1 MQNKFHI
8 FFFYLLSNLAYAKC
22 DLGSESL
29 NKFFDS
35 KLSLSSDFIQ
45 SFVNDDKDP
54 IEGSII
60 LQRPN
65 NLKIT
70 LKSPMNSE
78 ILIDENFIF
87 QTDFDL
93 DQTVRYDRI
102 QMIDQI
108 PAAILLLSSE
118 RVCKSFQV
126 DTCSNEKCLLINKNI
141 KLELVF
147 FDEILKYLSFY
158 SPNFG
163 ESKINFENLSIM
175 QKINDSAFSY
185 NQQVTD
191 LLIFDRNDCPRSFKK
206 QSRRSKS

>member
-35 KLSLSSDFIQ
+35 KFSLSSDFIQ

-54 IEGSII
+54 IEGSIL

-78 ILIDENFIF
+78 ILIDKNFIF

-93 DQTVRYDRI
+93 DQTVRYDRN

-118 RVCKSFQV
+118 RVCKSFQI
-126 DTCSNEKCLLINKNI
+126 DTCSNEKCLLINKNN

-147 FDEILKYLSFY
+147 FDEILKSLSFY
-158 SPNFG
+158 SPNFN

-185 NQQVTD
+185 NQQVTS
-191 LLIFDRNDCPRSFKK
+191 LLIFDRND
-206 QSRRSKS
+206 

>member
-54 IEGSII
+54 IEGSIL

-70 LKSPMNSE
+70 LKFPMNSE
-78 ILIDENFIF
+78 ILIDKNFIF

-93 DQTVRYDRI
+93 DQTVRYDRN

-118 RVCKSFQV
+118 RVCKSFQI
-126 DTCSNEKCLLINKNI
+126 DTCSNEKCLLINKNN

-147 FDEILKYLSFY
+147 FDEILKSLSFY
-158 SPNFG
+158 SPNFD

-191 LLIFDRNDCPRSFKK
+191 LLIFDRND
-206 QSRRSKS
+206 

>member
-8 FFFYLLSNLAYAKC
+8 IFFYLLSNLAYAKC

-93 DQTVRYDRI
+93 DQTVRYDRN

-118 RVCKSFQV
+118 RVCKSFQI

-147 FDEILKYLSFY
+147 FDEILKSLSFY
-158 SPNFG
+158 SPNFD

-191 LLIFDRNDCPRSFKK
+191 LLIFDRND
-206 QSRRSKS
+206 

>member
-45 SFVNDDKDP
+45 LFVNDDKDP
-54 IEGSII
+54 IEGSIL

-78 ILIDENFIF
+78 ILIDKNFIF

-93 DQTVRYDRI
+93 DQTVRYDRN

-118 RVCKSFQV
+118 RVCKSFQI
-126 DTCSNEKCLLINKNI
+126 DTCSNEKCLLINKNN

-147 FDEILKYLSFY
+147 FDEILKSLSFY

-191 LLIFDRNDCPRSFKK
+191 LLIFDRND
-206 QSRRSKS
+206 

>member
-29 NKFFDS
+29 KKFFDS

-54 IEGSII
+54 IEGSIL

-78 ILIDENFIF
+78 ILINKDYIF

-93 DQTVRYDRI
+93 DQTVRYDRN

-118 RVCKSFQV
+118 RVCKSFQI
-126 DTCSNEKCLLINKNI
+126 DTCSNEKCLLINKNN

-147 FDEILKYLSFY
+147 FDEILKSLSFY
-158 SPNFG
+158 SPNFD

-175 QKINDSAFSY
+175 QKINHSAFSY

-191 LLIFDRNDCPRSFKK
+191 LLIFDRND
-206 QSRRSKS
+206 

>member
-1 MQNKFHI
+1 MQNKFYI

-35 KLSLSSDFIQ
+35 NLSLSSDFIQ

-54 IEGSII
+54 IEGSIL

-78 ILIDENFIF
+78 ILIDKNFIF

-93 DQTVRYDRI
+93 DQTVRYDRN

-118 RVCKSFQV
+118 RVCKSFQI
-126 DTCSNEKCLLINKNI
+126 DTCSNEKCLLINKNN

-147 FDEILKYLSFY
+147 FDEILKSLSFY
-158 SPNFG
+158 SPNFD

-191 LLIFDRNDCPRSFKK
+191 LLIFDRND
-206 QSRRSKS
+206 

>member
-93 DQTVRYDRI
+93 DQTVRYDRN

-118 RVCKSFQV
+118 RVCKSFQI

-147 FDEILKYLSFY
+147 FDEILKSLSFY
-158 SPNFG
+158 SPNFN

-191 LLIFDRNDCPRSFKK
+191 LLIFDRND
-206 QSRRSKS
+206 

>member
-54 IEGSII
+54 IEGSIL

-78 ILIDENFIF
+78 ILIDKNFIF

-93 DQTVRYDRI
+93 DQTVRYDRN

-118 RVCKSFQV
+118 RVCKSFQI
-126 DTCSNEKCLLINKNI
+126 DTCSNEKCLLINKNN

-147 FDEILKYLSFY
+147 FDEILKSLSFY

-191 LLIFDRNDCPRSFKK
+191 LLIFDRND
-206 QSRRSKS
+206 

>member
-54 IEGSII
+54 IEGSIL

-78 ILIDENFIF
+78 ILIDKNFIF

-93 DQTVRYDRI
+93 DQTVRYDRN

-118 RVCKSFQV
+118 RVCKSFQI
-126 DTCSNEKCLLINKNI
+126 DTCSNEKCLLINKNN

-147 FDEILKYLSFY
+147 FDEILKSLSFY
-158 SPNFG
+158 SPNFN

-191 LLIFDRNDCPRSFKK
+191 LLIFDRND
-206 QSRRSKS
+206 

>member
-35 KLSLSSDFIQ
+35 KFSLSSDFIQ
-45 SFVNDDKDP
+45 SFVNDDKAP
-54 IEGSII
+54 IEGSIL

-65 NLKIT
+65 SLKIT

-78 ILIDENFIF
+78 ILINKDYIF

-93 DQTVRYDRI
+93 DQTVRYDRN

-118 RVCKSFQV
+118 RVCKSFQI
-126 DTCSNEKCLLINKNI
+126 DTCSNEKCLLINKNN

-147 FDEILKYLSFY
+147 FDEILKSLSLY
-158 SPNFG
+158 SPNFD

-175 QKINDSAFSY
+175 RKINDSAFSY

-191 LLIFDRNDCPRSFKK
+191 LLIFDRND
-206 QSRRSKS
+206 

>member
-1 MQNKFHI
+1 MQNKFYI
-8 FFFYLLSNLAYAKC
+8 FFFFLLTNLAYAKC

-35 KLSLSSDFIQ
+35 KFSLSSDFNQ

-54 IEGSII
+54 IKGSIL

-78 ILIDENFIF
+78 ILIDKDHIY
-87 QTDFDL
+87 QTDYDL
-93 DQTVRYDRI
+93 DQTVRYDRN
-102 QMIDQI
+102 QMIDKI
-108 PAAILLLSSE
+108 PAAILLLSSKQL
-118 RVCKSFQV
+118 CKFFQI
-126 DTCSNEKCLLINKNI
+126 DSCSDEKCLLFSKDN

-147 FDEILKYLSFY
+147 FDKALKSLTFDG
-158 SPNFG
+158 PNFD
-163 ESKINFENLSIM
+163 ESKINFENLSVM

-185 NQQVTD
+185 NQKVAD
-191 LLIFDRNDCPRSFKK
+191 LLIFDRND
-206 QSRRSKS
+206 

>member
-1 MQNKFHI
+1 MQNKYHI

-35 KLSLSSDFIQ
+35 KFSLSSDFIQ
-45 SFVNDDKDP
+45 SFVNNDKAP
-54 IEGSII
+54 IEGSIL

-65 NLKIT
+65 SLKIT

-78 ILIDENFIF
+78 ILINKDYIF

-93 DQTVRYDRI
+93 DQTVRYDRN

-118 RVCKSFQV
+118 RVCKSFQI
-126 DTCSNEKCLLINKNI
+126 DTCSNEKCLLINKNN

-147 FDEILKYLSFY
+147 FDEILKSLSFY
-158 SPNFG
+158 SPNFD

-191 LLIFDRNDCPRSFKK
+191 LLIFDRND
-206 QSRRSKS
+206 

>member
-45 SFVNDDKDP
+45 LFVNDDKDP
-54 IEGSII
+54 IEGSIL

-93 DQTVRYDRI
+93 DQTVRYDRN

-118 RVCKSFQV
+118 RVCKSFQI
-126 DTCSNEKCLLINKNI
+126 DTCSNEKCLLINKNN

-147 FDEILKYLSFY
+147 FDEILKSLSFY

-191 LLIFDRNDCPRSFKK
+191 LLIFDRND
-206 QSRRSKS
+206 

>member
-22 DLGSESL
+22 DLGSESF

-93 DQTVRYDRI
+93 DQTVRYDRN

-118 RVCKSFQV
+118 RVCKSFQI
-126 DTCSNEKCLLINKNI
+126 DTCSNEKCLLINKNN

-191 LLIFDRNDCPRSFKK
+191 LLIYDRND
-206 QSRRSKS
+206 

>member
-93 DQTVRYDRI
+93 DQTVRYDRN

-118 RVCKSFQV
+118 RVCKSFQI

-147 FDEILKYLSFY
+147 FDEILKSLSFY
-158 SPNFG
+158 SPNFS

-191 LLIFDRNDCPRSFKK
+191 LLIFDRND
-206 QSRRSKS
+206 

>member
-54 IEGSII
+54 IEGSI
-60 LQRPN
+60 LLERPN

-93 DQTVRYDRI
+93 DQTVRYDRN

-118 RVCKSFQV
+118 RVCKSFQI

-191 LLIFDRNDCPRSFKK
+191 LLIFDRND
-206 QSRRSKS
+206 

>member
-54 IEGSII
+54 IEGSIL

-78 ILIDENFIF
+78 ILIDKNFVF

-93 DQTVRYDRI
+93 DQTVRYDRN

-118 RVCKSFQV
+118 RVCKSFQI
-126 DTCSNEKCLLINKNI
+126 DTCSNEKCLLVNKNN

-147 FDEILKYLSFY
+147 FDEILKSLSFY
-158 SPNFG
+158 SPNFD

-191 LLIFDRNDCPRSFKK
+191 LLIFDRND
-206 QSRRSKS
+206 

>member
-35 KLSLSSDFIQ
+35 KFSLSSDFIQ
-45 SFVNDDKDP
+45 SFVNNDKAP
-54 IEGSII
+54 IEGSIL

-65 NLKIT
+65 SLKIT

-78 ILIDENFIF
+78 ILINKDYIF

-93 DQTVRYDRI
+93 DQTVRYDRN

-118 RVCKSFQV
+118 RVCKSFQI
-126 DTCSNEKCLLINKNI
+126 DTCSNEKCLLINKNN

-147 FDEILKYLSFY
+147 FDEILKSLSFY
-158 SPNFG
+158 SPNFN

-185 NQQVTD
+185 NQQVND
-191 LLIFDRNDCPRSFKK
+191 LLIFDRND
-206 QSRRSKS
+206 

>member
-35 KLSLSSDFIQ
+35 KFSLSSDFIQ
-45 SFVNDDKDP
+45 SFVNNDKAP
-54 IEGSII
+54 IEGSIL

-65 NLKIT
+65 SLKIT

-78 ILIDENFIF
+78 ILINKDYIF

-93 DQTVRYDRI
+93 DQTVRYDRN

-118 RVCKSFQV
+118 RVCKSFQI
-126 DTCSNEKCLLINKNI
+126 DTCTNKKCLLINKNI

-147 FDEILKYLSFY
+147 FDEILKSLSFY
-158 SPNFG
+158 SPNFN

-191 LLIFDRNDCPRSFKK
+191 LLIFDRND
-206 QSRRSKS
+206 

>member
-78 ILIDENFIF
+78 ILIDKNFIF

-93 DQTVRYDRI
+93 DQTVRYDRN

-118 RVCKSFQV
+118 RVCKSFQI
-126 DTCSNEKCLLINKNI
+126 DTCSNEKCLLINKNN

-147 FDEILKYLSFY
+147 FDEILKSLSFY
-158 SPNFG
+158 SPNFD

-175 QKINDSAFSY
+175 RKINDSAFSY

-191 LLIFDRNDCPRSFKK
+191 LLIFDRND
-206 QSRRSKS
+206 

>member
-78 ILIDENFIF
+78 ILIDKNFVF

-93 DQTVRYDRI
+93 DQTVRYDRN

-118 RVCKSFQV
+118 RVCKSFQI
-126 DTCSNEKCLLINKNI
+126 DTCSNEKCLLINKNN

-147 FDEILKYLSFY
+147 FDEILKSLSFY
-158 SPNFG
+158 SPNFD

-191 LLIFDRNDCPRSFKK
+191 LLIFDRND
-206 QSRRSKS
+206 

>member
-35 KLSLSSDFIQ
+35 KFSLSSDFIQ
-45 SFVNDDKDP
+45 SFVNNDKAP
-54 IEGSII
+54 IEGSIL

-78 ILIDENFIF
+78 ILIDKNFIF

-93 DQTVRYDRI
+93 DQTVRYDRN

-118 RVCKSFQV
+118 RVCKSFQI
-126 DTCSNEKCLLINKNI
+126 DTCSNEKCLLINKNN

-147 FDEILKYLSFY
+147 FDEILKSLSFY
-158 SPNFG
+158 SPNFN

-191 LLIFDRNDCPRSFKK
+191 LLIFDRND
-206 QSRRSKS
+206 

>member
-45 SFVNDDKDP
+45 SFVNNDKAP
-54 IEGSII
+54 IEGSIL

-65 NLKIT
+65 SLKIT

-78 ILIDENFIF
+78 ILINKDYIF

-93 DQTVRYDRI
+93 DQTVRYDRN

-108 PAAILLLSSE
+108 PAAFLLLSSE
-118 RVCKSFQV
+118 RVCKSFQI
-126 DTCSNEKCLLINKNI
+126 DTCSNEKCLLINKNN

-147 FDEILKYLSFY
+147 FDEILKSLSFY
-158 SPNFG
+158 SPNFN

-191 LLIFDRNDCPRSFKK
+191 LLIFDRND
-206 QSRRSKS
+206 

>member
-1 MQNKFHI
+1 MQNKFYI

-54 IEGSII
+54 IEGSIL

-93 DQTVRYDRI
+93 DQTVRYDRN

-118 RVCKSFQV
+118 RVCKSFQI
-126 DTCSNEKCLLINKNI
+126 DTCSNEKCLLINKNN

-147 FDEILKYLSFY
+147 FDEILKSLSFY
-158 SPNFG
+158 SPNFD

-191 LLIFDRNDCPRSFKK
+191 LLIFDRND
-206 QSRRSKS
+206 

>member
-45 SFVNDDKDP
+45 LFVNDDKDP
-54 IEGSII
+54 IEGSIL

-93 DQTVRYDRI
+93 DQTVRYDRN

-118 RVCKSFQV
+118 RVCKSFQI
-126 DTCSNEKCLLINKNI
+126 DTCSNEKCLLINKNN

-147 FDEILKYLSFY
+147 FDEILKSLSFY
-158 SPNFG
+158 SPNFN

-191 LLIFDRNDCPRSFKK
+191 LLIFDRND
-206 QSRRSKS
+206 

>member
-93 DQTVRYDRI
+93 DQTVRYDRN

-118 RVCKSFQV
+118 RICKSFQI
-126 DTCSNEKCLLINKNI
+126 DTCSNEKCLLINKNN

-147 FDEILKYLSFY
+147 FDEILKSLSFY
-158 SPNFG
+158 SPNFD
-163 ESKINFENLSIM
+163 ESKIIFENLSIM
-175 QKINDSAFSY
+175 RKINDSAFSY

-191 LLIFDRNDCPRSFKK
+191 LLIFDRND
-206 QSRRSKS
+206 

>member
-35 KLSLSSDFIQ
+35 KFSLSSDFIQ
-45 SFVNDDKDP
+45 SFVNNDKAP
-54 IEGSII
+54 IEGSIL

-65 NLKIT
+65 SLKIT

-78 ILIDENFIF
+78 ILINKDYIF

-93 DQTVRYDRI
+93 DQTVRYDRN

-118 RVCKSFQV
+118 RVCKSFQI
-126 DTCSNEKCLLINKNI
+126 DTCSNEKCLLINKNN
-141 KLELVF
+141 KLELIF
-147 FDEILKYLSFY
+147 FDEILKSLSFY
-158 SPNFG
+158 SPNFN

-191 LLIFDRNDCPRSFKK
+191 LLIFDRND
-206 QSRRSKS
+206 

>member
-29 NKFFDS
+29 KKFFDS

-54 IEGSII
+54 IEGSIL

-78 ILIDENFIF
+78 ILINKDYIF

-93 DQTVRYDRI
+93 DQTVRYDRN

-118 RVCKSFQV
+118 RVCKSFQI
-126 DTCSNEKCLLINKNI
+126 DTCSNEKCLLINKNN

-147 FDEILKYLSFY
+147 FDEMLKSLSFY
-158 SPNFG
+158 SPNFD
-163 ESKINFENLSIM
+163 ESKINFESLSIM

-191 LLIFDRNDCPRSFKK
+191 LLIFDRND
-206 QSRRSKS
+206 

>member
-35 KLSLSSDFIQ
+35 KFSLSSDFIQ
-45 SFVNDDKDP
+45 SFVNNDKAP
-54 IEGSII
+54 IEGSIL

-65 NLKIT
+65 SLKIT

-93 DQTVRYDRI
+93 DQTVRYDRN

-118 RVCKSFQV
+118 RVCKSFQI
-126 DTCSNEKCLLINKNI
+126 DTCSNEKCLLINKNN

-147 FDEILKYLSFY
+147 FDEILKSLSFY
-158 SPNFG
+158 SPNFN

-191 LLIFDRNDCPRSFKK
+191 LLIFDRND
-206 QSRRSKS
+206 

>member
-1 MQNKFHI
+1 MQNKFYI
-8 FFFYLLSNLAYAKC
+8 FFFFLLTNLAYAKC

-35 KLSLSSDFIQ
+35 KFSLSSDFNQ

-54 IEGSII
+54 IKGSIL

-78 ILIDENFIF
+78 ILIDKDHIY
-87 QTDFDL
+87 QTDYDL
-93 DQTVRYDRI
+93 DQTVRYDRN

-108 PAAILLLSSE
+108 PAAIFLLSSKQL
-118 RVCKSFQV
+118 CKFFQI
-126 DTCSNEKCLLINKNI
+126 DSCSDEKCLLFSKDN

-147 FDEILKYLSFY
+147 FNKALKSLTFDG
-158 SPNFG
+158 PNFD
-163 ESKINFENLSIM
+163 ESKINFENLSVM

-185 NQQVTD
+185 NHKVAD
-191 LLIFDRNDCPRSFKK
+191 LLVFDRND
-206 QSRRSKS
+206 